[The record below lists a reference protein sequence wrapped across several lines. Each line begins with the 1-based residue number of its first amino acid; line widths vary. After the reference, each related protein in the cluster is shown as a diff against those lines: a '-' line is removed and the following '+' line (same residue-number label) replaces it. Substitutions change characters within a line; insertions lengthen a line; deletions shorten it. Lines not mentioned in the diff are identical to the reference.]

1 VTYSVWLFVYVLQV
15 RNKSTGSR
23 GDCVLIY
30 DRVTGRY
37 WDPYDDANPP
47 DWEELLEAQARRE
60 AAAAAQQQ
68 QQQQQQQGQV
78 QEQQGAPVGQTRKQG
93 QQRATGRHSA
103 AVPASSGDVVEGVA
117 GEEGGADE
125 SEGAEG
131 EGGGGG
137 GEGGEGEGGGV
148 DTAELER
155 LYEEQER
162 ARADLAAGYDLRE
175 GRSEPIS
182 GMEY

>member
-1 VTYSVWLFVYVLQV
+1 
-15 RNKSTGSR
+15 
-23 GDCVLIY
+23 
-30 DRVTGRY
+30 
-37 WDPYDDANPP
+37 
-47 DWEELLEAQARRE
+47 
-60 AAAAAQQQ
+60 
-68 QQQQQQQGQV
+68 
-78 QEQQGAPVGQTRKQG
+78 
-93 QQRATGRHSA
+93 
-103 AVPASSGDVVEGVA
+103 VA

-131 EGGGGG
+131 EGGGGR